1 MWDNMFRSADLL
13 HMGLQTGW
21 LRDSVI
27 RNNIANVE
35 TPGFKASD
43 VEFEAVFR
51 KAINNMQGSFHEKQ
65 TRDRHISFGSGSG
78 VVAPL
83 VIQRKDLSMRYDE
96 NNVDI
101 ENENVKLAQNAIM
114 YNTLVSKLNSDL
126 NRIRLAITGG

>member
-1 MWDNMFRSADLL
+1 MWDNMFRSADLM
-13 HMGLQTGW
+13 HTGLQVGW

-35 TPGFKASD
+35 TPGFKASE

-51 KAINNMQGSFHEKQ
+51 KALNDMQSSFQEKR
-65 TRDRHISFGSGSG
+65 TRDRHIPFGSGTG
-78 VVAPL
+78 VIAPI

-101 ENENVKLAQNAIM
+101 ENENVKLAQNSIM
-114 YNTLVSKLNSDL
+114 YNTLISKLNSDL
-126 NRIRLAITGG
+126 NRIRMAVAGT